1 MPNPLYQQYFGGGVQ
16 GQGTSPSFLGQQ
28 APMNMNPMQKM
39 MAVMQAMSNPV
50 AFVKQHFPDIPVGI
64 QNDPNQVFQYLQ
76 QTRSPVSE
84 QQIQQA
90 QQMTGQIIGNGTVR

>member
-1 MPNPLYQQYFGGGVQ
+1 MPNPLYQQYFGGGVP

-28 APMNMNPMQKM
+28 APMNPMQKM
-39 MAVMQAMSNPV
+39 MAVMRAMSNPV
-50 AFVKQHFPDIPVGI
+50 AFVKQHFPDIPDGI

-76 QTRSPVSE
+76 QTRSPVSD

-90 QQMTGQIIGNGTVR
+90 QQMAGQIVGQGTVR

>member
-1 MPNPLYQQYFGGGVQ
+1 MPNPLYQQYFGGGVP

-28 APMNMNPMQKM
+28 APMNPMQKM
-39 MAVMQAMSNPV
+39 MTVMRAMSNPV
-50 AFVKQHFPDIPVGI
+50 AFVKQHFPDIPDGI

-76 QTRSPVSE
+76 QTRSPVSD

-90 QQMTGQIIGNGTVR
+90 QQMAGQIVGQGTVR

>member
-1 MPNPLYQQYFGGGVQ
+1 
-16 GQGTSPSFLGQQ
+16 
-28 APMNMNPMQKM
+28 MQKM

-50 AFVKQHFPDIPVGI
+50 AFVKQHFPDIPAGI

-76 QTRSPVSE
+76 QTRNPVSE

>member
-1 MPNPLYQQYFGGGVQ
+1 MPNPLYQQYFGGGVP

-28 APMNMNPMQKM
+28 APMNPMQKM
-39 MAVMQAMSNPV
+39 MTVMQAMSNPV
-50 AFVKQHFPDIPVGI
+50 AFVKQHFPDIPDGI

-76 QTRSPVSE
+76 QTRSPVSD

-90 QQMTGQIIGNGTVR
+90 QQMAGQIIGQGTVR

>member
-1 MPNPLYQQYFGGGVQ
+1 MPNPLYQQYFGCGVP

-28 APMNMNPMQKM
+28 APMNPMQKM
-39 MAVMQAMSNPV
+39 MTVMQAMSNPV
-50 AFVKQHFPDIPVGI
+50 AFVKQHFPDIPAGI

-76 QTRSPVSE
+76 QTRSPVSD

-90 QQMTGQIIGNGTVR
+90 QQMAGQIIGQGTVR